1 MLTMPNISNHILI
14 IQQKL
19 FMDITIINNNMNTPS
34 VFILDL
40 LKGVSMQISIWRW
53 EMHMIRKYGVDWG
66 YKEPWERI

>member
-1 MLTMPNISNHILI
+1 MA
-14 IQQKL
+14 
-19 FMDITIINNNMNTPS
+19 ITIINNNMNAPS

-53 EMHMIRKYGVDWG
+53 EMHMISKYGFDWG